1 MSKVEKI
8 SVSLPK
14 EMAATLKEVVAT
26 GAYASTSEIMREAV
40 RDWQGRQEERALVIE
55 KYRKMVKDALDS
67 GPLLDYSMD
76 DIIQRGRERH
86 KELKKKSA

>member
-14 EMAATLKEVVAT
+14 AMAATLKEVVAT

-40 RDWQGRQEERALVIE
+40 RDWQGKQEERTLVIE

-76 DIIQRGRERH
+76 DIIQRGRERL

>member
-1 MSKVEKI
+1 MSNVEKI

-14 EMAATLKEVVAT
+14 AMAATLKEVVAT

-40 RDWQGRQEERALVIE
+40 RDWQGKQEERALMIE
-55 KYRKMVKDALDS
+55 KYRKMVQQALDS

-76 DIIQRGRERH
+76 DIIQRGRERF
-86 KELKKKSA
+86 KELNKKPT